1 MGKTGTVI
9 NASASAKKAT
19 RKVKSKEENDAKKIK
34 KIVSD
39 KKSLK
44 QDLKRL
50 KIITEEDLSKA
61 RVKTVEEDEY
71 WAANDNLRLPIEYN
85 DEKKIV
91 EDHSGCV
98 KYDENDD
105 EEAEFDFNVKY
116 STEIDRVPVYKIY
129 KIGELDMK
137 NIVSEKRVPTPTQRL
152 EDEFFFG
159 PQYNTKGR
167 SQSFVADEETMR

>member
-9 NASASAKKAT
+9 NTHAGAKKVV
-19 RKVKSKEENDAKKIK
+19 KNVKSKDNAKKIE

-44 QDLKRL
+44 KDIKSL

-61 RVKTVEEDEY
+61 RVKTVEEYEY
-71 WAANDNLRLPIEYN
+71 WTTSENLRLPIEY
-85 DEKKIV
+85 DEKKIIV
-91 EDHSGCV
+91 EDYSGCV
-98 KYDENDD
+98 KYDEDDD

-116 STEIDRVPVYKIY
+116 RTEIERVPVYQIY

-137 NIVSEKRVPTPTQRL
+137 NIVFEKRVPTPTPRL

-159 PQYNTKGR
+159 PQYKTKGR
-167 SQSFVADEETMR
+167 SQSFVADEKTMR